1 MKNSNVPQRN
11 TISNKM
17 KIDLDVFHALMLNW
31 IHGHVDN
38 THVVPEDNSDNNGTQ
53 KGAMEL
59 LEELS

>member
-11 TISNKM
+11 TILNKM

-31 IHGHVDN
+31 IRGHVDN
-38 THVVPEDNSDNNGTQ
+38 THVIAEDNIDNNGTQ

>member
-1 MKNSNVPQRN
+1 
-11 TISNKM
+11 M

-31 IHGHVDN
+31 IRGHVDN
-38 THVVPEDNSDNNGTQ
+38 THVVAEDNSDNNGTQ